1 MTGVVF
7 VPKLKA
13 GVIGTGFI
21 GPVHA
26 EAIRRLGWVEIVAIA
41 GSDQAGADRKARE
54 LGIPAAYGDYRH
66 MIEDPSID
74 VIHNCT
80 PNHLHYDINREIIQA
95 GKHVLSEKPL
105 AMTSEQCASLLRLAN
120 EHHVVHGVNFNYR
133 AYPMVQHLKASIA
146 DGELGNV
153 YLVHGGYL
161 QDWLLYETDYNWRL
175 EERFGGKMR
184 AVADIGSHWVDLI
197 QYVTGQRITSVFAD
211 LTTVIP
217 VRKKPMDKS
226 ETFQHASTD
235 QAVYEDVRITTEDCA
250 TVMFRMNG
258 GTTGMFVV
266 SQVSAGRKNRL
277 SFEVNGS
284 RSSAFWNQE
293 EPEQLWIGH
302 RDRPNELLL
311 SDPSLVHPQARSFLH
326 YPGGHNEGWADSVRN
341 TMQAFYRVVLD
352 SKDSRSDRPDFATFA
367 DGYHCVR
374 VTEAIMRS
382 NAAQSWVEISDEE
395 GAACKSES

>member
-1 MTGVVF
+1 
-7 VPKLKA
+7 VPKLKV

-21 GPVHA
+21 GPVHV
-26 EAIRRLGWVEIVAIA
+26 EAVRRLGWADITALA
-41 GSDQAGADRKARE
+41 GSSQAGAEQKASE
-54 LGIPAAYGDYRH
+54 LGIPNAYGDYRRI
-66 MIEDPSID
+66 IEDPTID

-80 PNHLHYDINREIIQA
+80 PNHLHYDINREIIRA
-95 GKHVLSEKPL
+95 EKHVLSEKPL
-105 AMTSEQCASLLRLAN
+105 AMTSEECASLLKLTK
-120 EHHVVHGVNFNYR
+120 EYDVLHGVNFNYR
-133 AYPMVQHLKASIA
+133 AYSMVQQVKASIA
-146 DGELGNV
+146 SGELGTVN
-153 YLVHGGYL
+153 LVHGGYL

-197 QYVTGQRITSVFAD
+197 QYVTGQRITAVFAN

-217 VRKKPMDKS
+217 VRKKPKEKS
-226 ETFQHASTD
+226 ETFQSASGGQT
-235 QAVYEDVRITTEDCA
+235 AYEDVHISTEDCA

-258 GTTGMFVV
+258 GASGMFIV
-266 SQVSAGRKNRL
+266 SQVSAGRKNHL

-284 RSSAFWNQE
+284 RTSACWNQE
-293 EPEQLWIGH
+293 QPEQLWIGH

-311 SDPSLVHPQARSFLH
+311 GDPSLVHPQAKPFLH

-341 TMQAFYRVVLD
+341 TMQAFYRAVLD
-352 SKDSRSDRPDFATFA
+352 RKDSLSSNPDFATFA

-382 NAAQSWVEISDEE
+382 STTESWVDIPDKED
-395 GAACKSES
+395 